1 MPLPGSRKISLPW
14 PRSTSTPPPNAQGT
28 SRRGAAKR
36 PDTTQTGVGPAEPAS
51 LRARALQL
59 LARREHSRRELARK
73 LGPADPT
80 ALTALLDELE
90 ARGWLSEQRLADELL
105 HAAAGRFGP
114 RKVMQQL
121 AQKGV
126 NPEVA
131 AQAHGRA
138 REHELESARAVWRK
152 RFGKSPASL
161 RERAR
166 QARFLAQRGFEP
178 EVIRQVLGGDPEE

>member
-1 MPLPGSRKISLPW
+1 
-14 PRSTSTPPPNAQGT
+14 
-28 SRRGAAKR
+28 
-36 PDTTQTGVGPAEPAS
+36 
-51 LRARALQL
+51 L
-59 LARREHSRRELARK
+59 LARREHSRQELARK

-126 NPEVA
+126 SPEVA
-131 AQAHGRA
+131 AQARTRA

-152 RFGKSPASL
+152 RFGKAPANL

-178 EVIRQVLGGDPEE
+178 EVIGQVLGGDLEE